1 MSLNS
6 SPTNTVD
13 LSALTSLL
21 ENYSQQAQ
29 EPIHA
34 HLHSSHGEIVELSLT
49 NDGGN
54 IIIDAT
60 LTQNFLVTAQELRNS
75 GVIPPNAT
83 ISIDTSASHNNSDVE
98 TVKSDPGDLDSV
110 PTTKND
116 GLALHRALTRLGHSK
131 GYSPSDIDYI
141 IKKRGG
147 ITLPELRFYRST
159 VRDGKIADG
168 PHGDILASH
177 IEEDFGTSDLA
188 DAQLPHIPA
197 QPSDIVQPLLSHRL
211 WVEIAHDTDT
221 LYAVDLAPG
230 SSGAKGQVI
239 SRDPRIAEPPRL
251 LARSFSDFVTG
262 NWVSEEE
269 RGKSWGV
276 SVASSSVQWTSST
289 TVKEDD
295 STHESQPQQ
304 EQAVPAVTM
313 DSLTEP
319 ASSQVLS
326 DDFLPAEE
334 SAASEQVTISY
345 RSQVDE
351 FLRHTKQN
359 EQKSQEEFAQDF
371 ATHAFG
377 DTEESSAVE
386 TEASS
391 SSSDESLPVSA
402 QEKNLEAER
411 DETKRRHFAESEP
424 ESVLKAAV
432 KKFFLG

>member
-13 LSALTSLL
+13 LPVLTSLL

-34 HLHSSHGEIVELSLT
+34 HLLSSHGEIVEFSLT
-49 NDGGN
+49 NDSGN
-54 IIIDAT
+54 LVIDAT
-60 LTQNFLVTAQELRNS
+60 LTQNFLVATQNLLNS
-75 GVIPPNAT
+75 GTIPPNAV
-83 ISIDTSASHNNSDVE
+83 INIDTSLSHEDIGDYAVE
-98 TVKSDPGDLDSV
+98 DNPGDLEGV
-110 PTTKND
+110 PTTQND
-116 GLALHRALTRLGHSK
+116 GLALHRTLTRLGHTK

-168 PHGDILASH
+168 PFGDILASH
-177 IEEDFGTSDLA
+177 IEEDFGASDLA
-188 DAQLPHIPA
+188 DAQLPRIPA
-197 QPSDIVQPLLSHRL
+197 QPSDVVQPLLSHRL

-230 SSGAKGQVI
+230 ASGAKGQVI

-262 NWVSEEE
+262 NWVNEEE
-269 RGKSWGV
+269 RRKSWGV
-276 SVASSSVQWTSST
+276 LEDSSAAQWISST
-289 TVKEDD
+289 TIKDD
-295 STHESQPQQ
+295 SAYESQPQQ
-304 EQAVPAVTM
+304 EQAVSAVTM

-319 ASSQVLS
+319 ASSQVLADGSLPVEEETPSTES
-326 DDFLPAEE
+326 D
-334 SAASEQVTISY
+334 TISY

-351 FLRHTKQN
+351 FVRQTRQA

-377 DTEESSAVE
+377 DSEESSAVDPE
-386 TEASS
+386 TSS
-391 SSSDESLPVSA
+391 PSSDESLPVSA

-411 DETKRRHFAESEP
+411 EEPKRRHFAESEP